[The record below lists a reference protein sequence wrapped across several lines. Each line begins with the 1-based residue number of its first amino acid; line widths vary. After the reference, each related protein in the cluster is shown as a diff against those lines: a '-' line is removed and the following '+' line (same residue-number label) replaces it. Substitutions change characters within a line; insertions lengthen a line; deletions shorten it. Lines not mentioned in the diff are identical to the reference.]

1 MMGHTMDKQINVNP
15 EVVLREWR
23 TKILNGFLT
32 IVAVAAA
39 VGTVVSILDAISR
52 PGQWPVVILF
62 SILEVIL
69 IVLAVFR
76 KIDYR
81 IRAWGVLLVPYI
93 VCPIWH
99 LLVSAAAAVCFS
111 WRCQSVD

>member
-1 MMGHTMDKQINVNP
+1 MDKQVNVNP

-23 TKILNGFLT
+23 TRILNSFLT

-39 VGTVVSILDAISR
+39 AGTVVSILDAISH

-81 IRAWGVLLVPYI
+81 VRAWGVLLVPYVVLW

-99 LLVSAAAAVCFS
+99 LLASAAVVVCFS